1 MITAES
7 GPTKPE
13 AGVMATKPATAPE
26 QMPSTLGLPFTS
38 HSVNIQAR
46 AAAAVAMC
54 VTAKA
59 MPARPSEATAE
70 PALKPNQPTHS
81 SEAPITVSVRLW
93 GAMASLPNPWRLP
106 SISAVARPAIPALM
120 CTTVPPAKSSC
131 VAASQP
137 EGSHIQCATGQYTT
151 ISHIPMNHII
161 AENFMRSAN
170 EPQIRA
176 GVMIAKVAWNIAY
189 TVSGMVVPRCEALTF
204 ISSCMY
210 TTPLKKARLKPPR
223 YGVLPGVKASE

>member
-13 AGVMATKPATAPE
+13 AGVIATRPATAPE
-26 QMPSTLGLPFTS
+26 QMPSTEGLPLMS
-38 HSVNIQAR
+38 HSVNIQAS
-46 AAAAVAMC
+46 AAAAVAMW
-54 VTAKA
+54 VAANA

-70 PALKPNQPTHS
+70 PALKPNQPTHRS
-81 SEAPITVSVRLW
+81 DAPTTVGVVW
-93 GAMASLPNPWRLP
+93 YGATAPLPSPWRLP
-106 SISAVARPAIPALM
+106 SISALASPAIPALI

-131 VAASQP
+131 VALSQP

-151 ISHIPMNHII
+151 SSQIPMNHIM

-170 EPQIRA
+170 EPQISA
-176 GVMIAKVAWNIAY
+176 GVMMAKVAWNIAY
-189 TVSGMVVPRCEALTF
+189 TVSGMVTPRCETDSLA
-204 ISSCMY
+204 SSCMY
-210 TTPLKKARLKPPR
+210 TMPWKNARPVPPR

>member
-13 AGVMATKPATAPE
+13 AGVIATSPATAPE
-26 QMPSTLGLPFTS
+26 QMPSTLGFPLIS
-38 HSVNIQAR
+38 HSVNIQDSAG
-46 AAAAVAMC
+46 AAGASCVA
-54 VTAKA
+54 AKA

-81 SEAPITVSVRLW
+81 SDAPITVKVRLY
-93 GAMASLPNPWRLP
+93 GAIDSLPSPWRLP
-106 SISAVARPAIPALM
+106 NISAVANPAIPALM
-120 CTTVPPAKSSC
+120 CTTVPPAKSSW
-131 VAASQP
+131 VAANQP

-151 ISHIPMNHII
+151 MSQIPMNHIM

-170 EPQIRA
+170 EPQISA
-176 GVMIAKVAWNIAY
+176 GVMMAKVAWNIAY
-189 TVSGMVVPRCEALTF
+189 TVSGMVTPRCETESFA
-204 ISSCMY
+204 SSCMY
-210 TTPLKKARLKPPR
+210 TTPFRKARPKPPR